1 VASAVTAQTDTQL
14 GTQLDA
20 QTAASLALGS
30 TQRRAQRPTWLPAFI
45 PAFDGLRGVAILA
58 VVLYHCH
65 PRLEGTFV
73 APLVIW
79 GWSGVSLFFVL
90 SGFLIT
96 GIILDAGPS
105 PRFYANFYA
114 RRFLRI
120 WPVYW
125 LLLFLFYFF
134 FPLIFSGHVW
144 MLQNAAA
151 APWLV
156 LVLFVQN
163 LWPIAL
169 PGSIGPTWSLAIEQ
183 QFYLFWT
190 PLARRIPPRW
200 LLLPAAAMLV
210 ASPLVRQFLA
220 GHLTP
225 TNTLTHL
232 DGLAV
237 GSIVAIALRVVDWP
251 QHIWRWIA
259 RAALAVGAS
268 GVALMLYRGSAWTDT
283 LLAIGFG
290 GMLLT
295 AILGQALQNAPT
307 SPDHASLDN
316 ATPDHS
322 ATDQPMPNHAALDK
336 APLDKTAPRP
346 SLYCRALTLRP
357 LLFVGKISY
366 GLYVTHVLVF
376 SMMGGYVDKPLNR
389 YGIPGNLAI
398 VAIRL
403 VASIGF
409 AALMWHFFE
418 KPILGL
424 KRYFNFR

>member
-1 VASAVTAQTDTQL
+1 VASAVTAPTGARVSVAPLRTN
-14 GTQLDA
+14 
-20 QTAASLALGS
+20 
-30 TQRRAQRPTWLPAFI
+30 QRPPWLPAFI

-65 PRLEGTFV
+65 PRLEGTFL
-73 APLVIW
+73 APFIAW

-125 LLLFLFYFF
+125 LLLFLLYFF
-134 FPLIFSGHVW
+134 FPMIFSGYRWTV
-144 MLQNAAA
+144 QNAAA
-151 APWLV
+151 APWLP
-156 LVLFVQN
+156 LIFFVQN

-169 PGSIGPTWSLAIEQ
+169 PGSLGPTWSLAIEQ

-210 ASPLVRQFLA
+210 SSPLVRMFLA
-220 GHLTP
+220 GLTP

-237 GSIVAIALRVVDWP
+237 GSIVAIALRVVDWSP
-251 QHIWRWIA
+251 QTWKWVA
-259 RAALAVGAS
+259 RCALAVGAS

-290 GMLLT
+290 GMLLA
-295 AILGQALQNAPT
+295 AILGQPTPQNASNQALKASDPDLPAT
-307 SPDHASLDN
+307 SPAR
-316 ATPDHS
+316 
-322 ATDQPMPNHAALDK
+322 AA
-336 APLDKTAPRP
+336 RP

-376 SMMGGYVDKPLNR
+376 SVLGGYVDKPLDPFGMR
-389 YGIPGNLAI
+389 GNLAI

-424 KRYFNFR
+424 KRHFNFR